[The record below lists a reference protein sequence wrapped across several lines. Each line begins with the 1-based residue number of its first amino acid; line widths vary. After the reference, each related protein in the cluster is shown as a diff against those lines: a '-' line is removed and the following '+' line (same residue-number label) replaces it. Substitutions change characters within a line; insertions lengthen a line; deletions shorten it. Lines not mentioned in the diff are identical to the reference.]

1 MRAPTAP
8 GTTIASIGPVEM
20 RITGCK
26 DASGQHT
33 TLNGTIQSISEHAPK
48 ARKPHTKEQFG
59 YFLAGLID
67 ADGHIDT
74 LGYMRIVFNQKDVS
88 VAYYIK
94 KIIGY
99 GSIKKIKGKAAYL
112 FTCSHSKGIKIMGDL
127 ICNKLKTMSKIE
139 QFNARLVSKV
149 GGKLTKLNSAVVF
162 NNHWLAGFIQGDG
175 SFQIKVLYRQHRTE
189 IRLAIQIDQ
198 NSDTILKEIQSVF
211 GGYIGYRNSQNT
223 YYYSSVGFS
232 NAARLIQYLDKYQVM
247 GSCLTVYWIWRKAYL
262 RVQNKTHNTEQGISE
277 IINFKNRM
285 SIIKKFLTN

>member
-1 MRAPTAP
+1 MKK
-8 GTTIASIGPVEM
+8 TTL
-20 RITGCK
+20 K
-26 DASGQHT
+26 KT
-33 TLNGTIQSISEHAPK
+33 TLNGRIRRISEHAPK
-48 ARKPHTKEQFG
+48 AKKPHTKEQFG
-59 YFLAGLID
+59 YFLAGLMD

-74 LGYMRIVFNQKDVS
+74 LGYIRIVFNQKDVS

-99 GSIKKIKGKAAYL
+99 GSIKKIKGKVAYL
-112 FTCSHSKGIKIMGDL
+112 FTCSHSKGIKRIRDL

-139 QFNARLVSKV
+139 QFNGRLVSKI
-149 GGKLTKLNSAVVF
+149 GGKLTKLNRAVVL

-175 SFQIKVLYRQHRTE
+175 SFQIKVLYRQCKTE
-189 IRLAIQIDQ
+189 IRLVIQIDQ

-223 YYYSSVGFS
+223 YYYSSVSFS
-232 NAARLIQYLDKYQVM
+232 NAVRFIQYLDQYQVM

-285 SIIKKFLTN
+285 SIIKKFLTD